1 MKRELKTKM
10 AFARLKP
17 SVYKAFKEIAEKQGC
32 TISELIRLMI
42 ERHVKKAVKE
52 TL

>member
-17 SVYKAFKEIAEKQGC
+17 SIYRAFKKIAEKQGYSV
-32 TISELIRLMI
+32 SELIRMMI
-42 ERHVKKAVKE
+42 EEAIRKDKKEV
-52 TL
+52 L